1 MLARDLIS
9 ASDAASQRGF
19 TMIEVLIAILVLSI
33 GLLGLAGLQAT
44 GLRNN
49 HQAYQRSIAT
59 QQVYDMADRMRV
71 NPAGVVANAY
81 DAISGI
87 PTNPGCTGSTCT
99 PAGIAAYDAAQW
111 NSANAALLPS
121 GAGTVTSLGGGVF
134 TITVRWDELKTV
146 GATTGFAL
154 SGATTDFALTFRP
167 AP

>member
-1 MLARDLIS
+1 MLARNLLS
-9 ASDAASQRGF
+9 SSGSASQRGF

-59 QQVYDMADRMRV
+59 QQVYDMADRMRA
-71 NPAGVVANAY
+71 NPAGVDAGAY
-81 DAISGI
+81 NAISGI
-87 PTNPGCTGSTCT
+87 PTNPGCTGSGTCS
-99 PAGIAAYDAAQW
+99 PANIAAYDAAEW

-121 GAGTVTSLGGGVF
+121 GAGTVAVVGPDVF
-134 TITVRWDELKTV
+134 TIIVTWDELKT
-146 GATTGFAL
+146 GGGPTSFAL
-154 SGATTDFALTFRP
+154 NFRP

>member
-1 MLARDLIS
+1 MPLARNLIFS
-9 ASDAASQRGF
+9 SDSASQRGF

-59 QQVYDMADRMRV
+59 QQVYDMADRMRA
-71 NPAGVVANAY
+71 NPAGVAAGAY
-81 DAISGI
+81 DAINGI
-87 PTNPGCTGSTCT
+87 PANPGCTGSACT
-99 PAGIAAYDAAQW
+99 PADIAAYDAAEW

-121 GAGTVTSLGGGVF
+121 GAGTVAVAGPDVF
-134 TITVRWDELKTV
+134 TIIVTWDELKT
-146 GATTGFAL
+146 GGGPTSFEL
-154 SGATTDFALTFRP
+154 NFRP